1 MVLEELLIFLHR
13 QETEE
18 EQQQKG
24 QGPTC
29 QCAQDVLFPE
39 LSGNYQVGKW
49 RITWF
54 KLLYLVGH
62 RFAPTTK
69 KLKWCPWRTL
79 LCLLCACHCI
89 QLVSLPMRKEV
100 SEKPVQ
106 TIIPRNELITEQRDE
121 AFSQGGHLRGFL
133 KT

>member
-1 MVLEELLIFLHR
+1 MVLEELLIFFHW

-29 QCAQDVLFPE
+29 QCAQDALFPG

-62 RFAPTTK
+62 RFAPTRK
-69 KLKWCPWRTL
+69 KLKWRPWWTL
-79 LCLLCACHCI
+79 LIYCVHAT
-89 QLVSLPMRKEV
+89 V
-100 SEKPVQ
+100 
-106 TIIPRNELITEQRDE
+106 
-121 AFSQGGHLRGFL
+121 FSW
-133 KT
+133 